1 MTDDFLGVSWFAC
14 AGLAA
19 LAIAGVALY
28 VGGGWGI
35 VILEGAAALVVVVLF
50 LRNMNQGGS
59 DDVGG

>member
-1 MTDDFLGVSWFAC
+1 MRRHARRRNVIAT
-14 AGLAA
+14 LAA
-19 LAIAGVALY
+19 LTIAGVALY

-50 LRNMNQGGS
+50 LRNMNEGGS